1 MERKPE
7 AQKPNTSIVAK
18 QMAISAMTD
27 EERDVIVRAAI
38 DDARPERTARNKR
51 KGGLLKIWDEYRVE
65 VRRYC
70 IMSMLNT
77 GKSYIECKR
86 EMMERWNI
94 CKASADNY
102 LKDALDAVS
111 EVNDKYRDKW
121 RDVQLE
127 RLQKIIDDALAHGD
141 RKSALAA
148 NEQINKITGQYVTKV
163 EADVKEDTTVR
174 FDFGD

>member
-1 MERKPE
+1 MAKKTKP
-7 AQKPNTSIVAK
+7 QKPNPSIVAK

-27 EERDVIVRAAI
+27 DERDVIVRAAI
-38 DDARPERTARNKR
+38 EDARPEKIHDNVR

-70 IMSMLNT
+70 VMRMLNT

-86 EMMERWNI
+86 EMMERWSI
-94 CKASADNY
+94 SKSSADNY

-127 RLQKIIDDALAHGD
+127 RLQRIIDDALAHGD

-148 NEQINKITGQYVTKV
+148 NEQINKITGQYITKID
-163 EADVKEDTTVR
+163 ADVKEDSTVR